1 MSNKETYL
9 THTIQSRPCG
19 SSNKPETDLS
29 VHEGET
35 EENMDLLLQMLD
47 NLDNIYEKL
56 NRLGHLLERK
66 EIELKS
72 HQKYKK

>member
-1 MSNKETYL
+1 MSDKETYM

-19 SSNKPETDLS
+19 SLSKPDTDLS

-35 EENMDLLLQMLD
+35 EDNMDLLLQMLG

-66 EIELKS
+66 EIELNL
-72 HQKYKK
+72 HQRSKG